1 MNGSAC
7 SVNSDDR
14 YDIDRKTKMSLKI
27 KCYWKQHV
35 TKNKRHLK
43 QNVEM

>member
-1 MNGSAC
+1 MNGSDL
-7 SVNSDDR
+7 SINSDNR

-27 KCYWKQHV
+27 KCYLKQHV

-43 QNVEM
+43 QNVEI